1 MLWRLGKKMIML
13 KVTFKLKFDYFFK
26 KVVVNLFPLKKKKE
40 ILEFIKDKNDLHL
53 NKTLNVWGC

>member
-1 MLWRLGKKMIML
+1 ML

-53 NKTLNVWGC
+53 NKTLNV